1 MVAQCQQ
8 LLFFQYPAPSAVCCR
23 GMDDYCR
30 GKIFFQTKEKSEMSK
45 ETIKFSDKI
54 EISCSENTLIIQEK
68 PLKNSEW
75 ILMHLVL
82 IGSILL
88 GIAAL
93 CIALLLPFAEI
104 SLLSILLAL
113 MFLLFE
119 AISKV
124 LKNS

>member
-1 MVAQCQQ
+1 MPQ
-8 LLFFQYPAPSAVCCR
+8 
-23 GMDDYCR
+23 
-30 GKIFFQTKEKSEMSK
+30 
-45 ETIKFSDKI
+45 TIKFSDKI

-93 CIALLLPFAEI
+93 CIALFLPFAEI

-124 LKNS
+124 